1 MIENNNNAIQKKLFP
16 DDVYI
21 THSPKSAITL
31 RELFRRNLFQCS
43 KNAKRFVTRHELPD
57 DRFIELHGY
66 ANVTD
71 QDVFFA
77 VHYFARTHF
86 KSFKIGGHFY
96 DNCIVI
102 KRHEFLSFL
111 NINVSGRGSKKDK
124 IDSSLTRL
132 QGLVIN
138 HNIFK
143 DQKSN
148 FSFFEV
154 CGYDYKEKVYYFAV
168 SKPYSD
174 ILSMSKE
181 LKSFFMPNYFKLK
194 SNLAKILDP
203 VLRVHFDS
211 DKSKVKSL
219 KLETILKLANK
230 EEWLKNADN
239 KHYIRY
245 VIDRNLLPAFK
256 ELENNSRF
264 KFKLVKGDKCNL
276 DSLWEIERLYE
287 IESMLKS

>member
-1 MIENNNNAIQKKLFP
+1 MIDNKNNAIQKKLFP

-43 KNAKRFVTRHELPD
+43 KNAKRFVTRHELSD

-86 KSFKIGGHFY
+86 RSFKISGQLY

-111 NINVSGRGSKKDK
+111 GINVSGQGSKKEK

-143 DQKSN
+143 NQKTN
-148 FSFFEV
+148 FGFFEA
-154 CGYDYKEKVYYFAV
+154 CGYDYIEKVYYFAV
-168 SKPYSD
+168 SKSYSD
-174 ILSMSKE
+174 ILFNSKE
-181 LKSFFMPNYFKLK
+181 LKSFFMADYFKLK
-194 SNLAKILDP
+194 NNLAKILDP
-203 VLRVHFDS
+203 VLRVHFDA
-211 DKSKVKSL
+211 DHSKIKLL

-230 EEWLKNADN
+230 KEWMENASD
-239 KHYIRY
+239 KHYLRR
-245 VIDRNLLPAFK
+245 VIDRDLIPAFS
-256 ELENNSRF
+256 ELESNDRF
-264 KFKLVKGDKCNL
+264 KFKITKGDKCDL
-276 DSLWEIERLYE
+276 DSVWEVERLYE
-287 IESMLKS
+287 IESMLKK